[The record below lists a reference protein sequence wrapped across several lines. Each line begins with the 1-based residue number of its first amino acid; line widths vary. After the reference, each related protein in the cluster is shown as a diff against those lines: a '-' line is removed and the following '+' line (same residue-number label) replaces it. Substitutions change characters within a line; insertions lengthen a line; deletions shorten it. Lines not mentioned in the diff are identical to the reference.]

1 MGFEFEDSEFM
12 PSDFDDCY
20 QKECDIPQ
28 EELEIIDKVLVD
40 NGIKARFYDDEF
52 RILSIYESGYF
63 ETAYKRLN
71 QWKIGMIEFRVNAF
85 DGEIM
90 ADADLISERFNMF
103 KSIEMT
109 INARLFDRK
118 LKKGADIL

>member
-40 NGIKARFYDDEF
+40 NGIKARFYDDGF
-52 RILSIYESGYF
+52 RIIGFYKSGYF
-63 ETAYKRLN
+63 KAVYKRLKR
-71 QWKIGMIEFRVNAF
+71 WKIRIAEFK
-85 DGEIM
+85 DEI
-90 ADADLISERFNMF
+90 
-103 KSIEMT
+103 
-109 INARLFDRK
+109 INELLNF
-118 LKKGADIL
+118 G